1 MAITKR
7 RTAHFVL
14 FSFLLLSICLFMS
27 RQGDSKIE
35 PVFEYKGLTLILG
48 KHILNM
54 E

>member
-14 FSFLLLSICLFMS
+14 SICLFVS